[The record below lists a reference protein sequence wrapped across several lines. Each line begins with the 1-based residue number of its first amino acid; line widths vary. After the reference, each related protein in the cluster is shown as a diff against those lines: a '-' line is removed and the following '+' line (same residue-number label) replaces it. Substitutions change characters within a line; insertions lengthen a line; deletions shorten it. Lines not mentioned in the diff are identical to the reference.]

1 MDCRKQFLDTFRR
14 LSSLQQ
20 PWRVW
25 SDFVEMAACS
35 ISNHVDRSNYE
46 PREKR
51 YLEIARGYE
60 QSELEQFP
68 KLLAYTV
75 QALDQNPEQD
85 FLGYLFQELE
95 LSNHWKGQFFTP
107 YNICKAMAE
116 ISTDGLQDRIKEKG
130 FVTVN
135 DPACGAG
142 ALLIAFA
149 NVAKARGVNF
159 QQHVLFVA
167 QDVDPTAAHM
177 CYIQLSLL
185 GCPGYVIVGDTL
197 SRPGLHPE
205 NEVWYTPMWFVGGW
219 TMRRLVGV
227 VAELVGEINKDQPEP
242 VPAPAIES
250 VERKVVQLTLF

>member
-1 MDCRKQFLDTFRR
+1 MDWRKEFLATFRR
-14 LSSLQQ
+14 LSSRQQ

-25 SDFVEMAACS
+25 SDFVEMAACA
-35 ISNHVDRSNYE
+35 ISNSVDRSNYE

-68 KLLAYTV
+68 KLLACTV

-85 FLGYLFQELE
+85 FLGDLFQELE

-107 YNICKAMAE
+107 YNLCKAMAE
-116 ISTDGLQDRIKEKG
+116 ISADGLQDRIKEKG

-149 NVAKARGVNF
+149 NVTRSRGVNF
-159 QQHVLFVA
+159 QRHVLFVA
-167 QDVDPTAAHM
+167 QDIDPTAAYM

-185 GCPGYVIVGDTL
+185 SCPGYVIVGDTL

-205 NEVWYTPMWFVGGW
+205 NDVWYTPMWFVGGW
-219 TMRRLVGV
+219 PMRMMAEKIGKVIGQIEKRL
-227 VAELVGEINKDQPEP
+227 
-242 VPAPAIES
+242 PAPDIEPQQQ
-250 VERKVVQLTLF
+250 EVVQLTLF